1 MKRNKVAEYLKD
13 YALVNAGCGV
23 LLVVIMMA
31 NMNLLLSVL
40 IFFATVFT
48 SGLIYGVGEIVDLL
62 EEIRWNT
69 RPKDLTEPQPEP
81 EQESELEKLPATHE
95 K

>member
-23 LLVVIMMA
+23 LLAVIVMA
-31 NMNLLLSVL
+31 NLDLLLSVL
-40 IFFATVFT
+40 IFLATLFT
-48 SGLIYGVGEIVDLL
+48 SGLLYAVGEIVDLL

-69 RPKDLTEPQPEP
+69 RPRDLTGPQPEP
-81 EQESELEKLPATHE
+81 EQESEPEKLPAADE

>member
-23 LLVVIMMA
+23 LLAVIVMA
-31 NMNLLLSVL
+31 NLDLLLSVL
-40 IFFATVFT
+40 IFLATLFT

-69 RPKDLTEPQPEP
+69 RPKNLTEPQPEP
-81 EQESELEKLPATHE
+81 EQESEPEKLPATHE